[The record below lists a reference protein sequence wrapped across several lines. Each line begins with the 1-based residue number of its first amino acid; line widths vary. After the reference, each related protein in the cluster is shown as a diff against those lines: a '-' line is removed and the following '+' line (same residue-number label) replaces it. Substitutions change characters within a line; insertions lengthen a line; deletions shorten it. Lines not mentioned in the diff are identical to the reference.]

1 MINAEQITGILS
13 LYKKHGWKLRRV
25 LLCLKSAAN
34 LSNDLNNLFGDAEIV
49 ESKVDAVWFSRPS
62 ADNNE
67 AWELRHLS
75 ENPYA
80 LVEVFDNEDEE
91 EVREEA
97 RKEVESRLMATLNTG
112 H

>member
-13 LYKKHGWKLRRV
+13 LYKKHGWNLRRV
-25 LLCLKSAAN
+25 LLCVRSKEN
-34 LSNDLNNLFGDAEIV
+34 LSKDWINLFGDAEIV
-49 ESKVDAVWFSRPS
+49 ESKVDAVWFSRPA
-62 ADNNE
+62 ADGNE

-80 LVEVFDNEDEE
+80 LVEVFDSEDED

-97 RKEVESRLMATLNTG
+97 RTEIEARLMTTLNL
-112 H
+112 

>member
-25 LLCLKSAAN
+25 LLCVKSKEN
-34 LSNDLNNLFGDAEIV
+34 LSNEPVNLFGDAEII
-49 ESKVDAVWFSRPS
+49 ESKVDAVWFSRP
-62 ADNNE
+62 ATDGNE

-80 LVEVFDNEDEE
+80 LVEVFDSEDEE

-97 RKEVESRLMATLNTG
+97 RTEIEARLTATLNLQ
-112 H
+112 

>member
-1 MINAEQITGILS
+1 MINAAQINEILS

-25 LLCLKSAAN
+25 LLCEKSHKN
-34 LSNDLNNLFGDAEIV
+34 LSVDEKFLFGDTEIT

-62 ADNNE
+62 ANDNE

-80 LVEVFDNEDEE
+80 LVEVFESDDDE

-97 RKEVESRLMATLNTG
+97 RTEIVNKLTATLNL
-112 H
+112 

>member
-1 MINAEQITGILS
+1 MINAEQIKAILS
-13 LYKKHGWKLRRV
+13 LYKKHGWNLRRV
-25 LLCLKSAAN
+25 LLCVKSKEG
-34 LSNDLNNLFGDAEIV
+34 LSDSLESLFSNAEII
-49 ESKVDAVWFSRPS
+49 ESKVDAVWFSRP
-62 ADNNE
+62 AANEGE

-97 RKEVESRLMATLNTG
+97 RTEIEIRLMATLNL
-112 H
+112 

>member
-13 LYKKHGWKLRRV
+13 LYKKHGWNLRRV
-25 LLCLKSAAN
+25 LLCVRSKEN
-34 LSNDLNNLFGDAEIV
+34 LSNDLINLFGDAEIV
-49 ESKVDAVWFSRPS
+49 ESKVDAVWFSRPA
-62 ADNNE
+62 ADGNE

-80 LVEVFDNEDEE
+80 LVEVFDSEDED

-97 RKEVESRLMATLNTG
+97 RTEIEARLMTTLNL
-112 H
+112 

>member
-13 LYKKHGWKLRRV
+13 LYKKHGWSLRRV
-25 LLCLKSAAN
+25 LLCLKSKES
-34 LSNDLNNLFGDAEIV
+34 LSNELMNLFGEAEII
-49 ESKVDAVWFSRPS
+49 ESKVDAVWFSRP
-62 ADNNE
+62 ATDGNE

-80 LVEVFDNEDEE
+80 LVKVFDKEDEE

-97 RKEVESRLMATLNTG
+97 RKEIETRLITTLNL
-112 H
+112 